1 MSTTNPIAVRG
12 VSAVAVE
19 IQSDAYTRRFE
30 IIETAKFCP
39 PAVTDADTQAEVTN
53 AVRDIRRL
61 LKEVEDGRKTV
72 KAPVLDIGRK
82 IDAAAAEFIAPLEAE
97 AIRLTKLLT
106 VYEVEQQ
113 RIAREAEQKR
123 QAELARQQEEERN
136 RQAEIDQRAREA
148 EIARLAAERAER
160 DAKTAE
166 ERAKAQEAARKAMEE
181 AAALAAQKEKEQ
193 AAAKLWN
200 RHELMRAHAP
210 VAPKAAGTAV
220 SQLWVFEVT
229 DIKALHAARPELV
242 DLYERRADIITRIRQ
257 GEREIPGLRIYQDTR
272 VTVRT

>member
-1 MSTTNPIAVRG
+1 MSTTTNPIAVSG

-19 IQSDAYTRRFE
+19 IQSDAYTRRSE

-39 PAVTDADTQAEVTN
+39 PAVTDSDTQAEVTN

-82 IDAAAAEFIAPLEAE
+82 IDGAAEQFCRDLIEE
-97 AIRLTKLLT
+97 EKRLTGLLT
-106 VYEVEQQ
+106 SYQIEQQ

-123 QAELARQQEEERN
+123 QAELARQQEEERK
-136 RQAEIDQRAREA
+136 RQAEIDRKAREA

-166 ERAKAQEAARKAMEE
+166 ERAKAQEAARKAMDE
-181 AAALAAQKEKEQ
+181 AEALAAQKEKE
-193 AAAKLWN
+193 AASAKLEQA
-200 RHELMRAHAP
+200 ELMRAPSP

-220 SQLWVFEVT
+220 ANPWVFEVT
-229 DIKALHAARPELV
+229 DAKALHAAHPELV
-242 DLYERRADIITRIRQ
+242 DLLPRRADIITRIRQ

>member
-1 MSTTNPIAVRG
+1 MSATNPIAVRG

-19 IQSDAYTRRFE
+19 IQSDAYTRRSE
-30 IIETAKFCP
+30 IIEIAQFCP

-97 AIRLTKLLT
+97 AARLTKLLT

-123 QAELARQQEEERN
+123 QAELARQQEEERK
-136 RQAEIDQRAREA
+136 RQAEIDRQAREA
-148 EIARLAAERAER
+148 EQARLAAERAER

-166 ERAKAQEAARKAMEE
+166 ARAKAQQEAKEAADK
-181 AAALAAQKEKEQ
+181 AAALAAQKEKE
-193 AAAKLWN
+193 AASAKLEQA
-200 RHELMRAHAP
+200 ELMRAPAP
-210 VAPKAAGTAV
+210 TAPKAAGTAV
-220 SQLWVFEVT
+220 SQPWVFEVT
-229 DIKALHAARPELV
+229 DAKALYAARPELV
-242 DLYERRADIITRIRQ
+242 DLVLRRNDIITRIRQ

>member
-1 MSTTNPIAVRG
+1 VSTANPIAVRG

-19 IQSDAYTRRFE
+19 IQSDAYTRRSE

-39 PAVTDADTQAEVTN
+39 PVVTDADTQAEVTN
-53 AVRDIRRL
+53 AIRDIRRL

-82 IDAAAAEFIAPLEAE
+82 IDAAAAEFIAPLETE
-97 AIRLTKLLT
+97 AARLTKLLT

-113 RIAREAEQKR
+113 RIAREAEVKR
-123 QAELARQQEEERN
+123 QAELARQQEEERK
-136 RQAEIDQRAREA
+136 RQAEIDRQAREA

-193 AAAKLWN
+193 AAAKLEQA
-200 RHELMRAHAP
+200 ELMRAHAP

-242 DLYERRADIITRIRQ
+242 DLYERRADITTRIRQ